1 MRISDWSSDV
11 CSSDLN
17 IERLGF
23 FDHQRQFGELLDD
36 DIDAMAELLADQRT
50 TDVRTILVA
59 VADDHAAGPCATEHR
74 RQFRLAAGF
83 DADPLAAVAYDLL
96 DDIALLVVLDR
107 IERGVLTL
115 ITVFGTHFRKR
126 AGTRRSVA

>member
-59 VADDHAAGPCATEHR
+59 VADDHAAGPCENEQR

-83 DADPLAAVAYDLL
+83 DADPLAAVAHALL
-96 DDIALLVVLDR
+96 DGLSLPVDLDR
-107 IERGVLTL
+107 I
-115 ITVFGTHFRKR
+115 
-126 AGTRRSVA
+126 